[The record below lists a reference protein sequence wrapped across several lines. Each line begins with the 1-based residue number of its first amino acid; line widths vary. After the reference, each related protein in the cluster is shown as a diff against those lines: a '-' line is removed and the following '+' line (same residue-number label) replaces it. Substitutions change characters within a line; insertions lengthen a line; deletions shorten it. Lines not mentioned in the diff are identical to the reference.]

1 MYDYSGNYKPYLNLE
16 GTKEEML
23 EVIERLDFDYITLGI
38 INGKLFVGIRANEL
52 DPYLEKLI
60 NDNQP
65 VVVHKKA

>member
-1 MYDYSGNYKPYLNLE
+1 MYDYSGNYKPFLNLE
-16 GTKEEML
+16 GTKDEML

-38 INGKLFVGIRANEL
+38 IKGKMVVGIQANEL

-65 VVVHKKA
+65 VVVHK

>member
-1 MYDYSGNYKPYLNLE
+1 
-16 GTKEEML
+16 ML

-38 INGKLFVGIRANEL
+38 IKGTLVVGIRANEL
-52 DPYLEKLI
+52 DPDLEKLI

>member
-1 MYDYSGNYKPYLNLE
+1 MYDYSGSYKPYLNLQ

-38 INGKLFVGIRANEL
+38 IKGKMVVGIQANEL

-65 VVVHKKA
+65 VVVHK